1 MENEEKYIREK
12 VGQKNPFTVPEGYFD
27 QLTSQVMSQLP
38 ERRQKSRVVQLRKWF
53 YAAACVTAVAVMGLT
68 YHFHQQADDQAVVAS
83 VDSNTDNSYIDEAAD
98 YAMLDN
104 TEIYAYLAEN

>member
-53 YAAACVTAVAVMGLT
+53 YAAACVAAVAVMGLT
-68 YHFHQQADDQAVVAS
+68 YHFHQQADDPDDGHLFIGSGAK
-83 VDSNTDNSYIDEAAD
+83 
-98 YAMLDN
+98 
-104 TEIYAYLAEN
+104 EILTREV

>member
-53 YAAACVTAVAVMGLT
+53 YAAACVAVVAVMGLT
-68 YHFHQQADDQAVVAS
+68 YHFADDQAIVAS

-98 YAMLDN
+98 YAMLDT